1 MIGTVDRHAGGAKS
15 EAVRRVTDAE
25 KGRSAL
31 TVPRRRVVVRVAV
44 VAVASPG
51 EEDEEEAVVAR
62 DDEEEAEAGPG
73 RRMRRKRRRGVAVM
87 RFIGAVM
94 RFVAV
99 LVEKNVAHS

>member
-44 VAVASPG
+44 VAVA
-51 EEDEEEAVVAR
+51 A

-73 RRMRRKRRRGVAVM
+73 RSTRRKRRRGVAVM